1 MRVKSLVNVRIFES
15 TNERDLLF
23 GPSVDDATSIVDT
36 YNEAHS
42 GRFQVGT
49 TATISLGLG
58 SLQSCRGLF
67 VRAFGDFDLAVNG
80 AAPIQV
86 RRRPSAAATEMAS
99 FYVDGIV
106 TSATVT
112 NTSATTV
119 LGGYFAMWGDPT

>member
-1 MRVKSLVNVRIFES
+1 MRVKSLVNVRIYES

-23 GPSVDDATSIVDT
+23 GPSVDDATSTVDS
-36 YNEAHS
+36 YNETHS
-42 GRFQVGT
+42 GRFQVAAST
-49 TATISLGLG
+49 TISLGLG

-67 VRAFGDFDLAVNG
+67 IRAFGDFDLAVNG

-99 FYVDGIV
+99 FYVDGVV

-112 NTSATTV
+112 NASASAV